1 MLERFVTADSGGPCH
16 VLMSG
21 LSIMQYL
28 MREQAEITHIV
39 STKLSTVV
47 RNTLEIVPPPP
58 QKTVFPFPQ

>member
-28 MREQAEITHIV
+28 MREQAEITDIA

-47 RNTLEIVPPPP
+47 RNTLGIVP
-58 QKTVFPFPQ
+58 QLLKTC